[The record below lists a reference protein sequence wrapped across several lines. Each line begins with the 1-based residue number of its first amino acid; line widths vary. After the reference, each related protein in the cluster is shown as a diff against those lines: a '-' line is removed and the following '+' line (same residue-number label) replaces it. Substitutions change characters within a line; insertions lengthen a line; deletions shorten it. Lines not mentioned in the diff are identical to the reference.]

1 MKKKIKQC
9 AVNEGEY
16 KNTISVI
23 YDDGSTDERFS
34 SYYPDELYF
43 KESEF
48 VGLTEEQARDLIFRK
63 DVEYLRS

>member
-9 AVNEGEY
+9 TINEGEY

-43 KESEF
+43 EESEF